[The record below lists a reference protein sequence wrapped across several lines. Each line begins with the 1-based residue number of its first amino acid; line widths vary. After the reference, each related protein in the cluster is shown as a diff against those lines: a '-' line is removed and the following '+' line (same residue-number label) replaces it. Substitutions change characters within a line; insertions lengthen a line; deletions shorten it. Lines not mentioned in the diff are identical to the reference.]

1 MHPFNPL
8 CQTRRQALHSLS
20 LAAACATFGLPVRS
34 SAQSVSREDT
44 ARLATS
50 EHFLIRGGQ
59 VLTLDSS
66 TGDFPAGDVLI
77 RDGQI
82 VTVAEQIDVGDA
94 EVIDA
99 TDCIVMPGF
108 VETHWH
114 MWNSLWRGM
123 VADASAY
130 FRMGSL
136 AEHYTTEDHYTS
148 VLYAA
153 CDAINAG
160 ITTCH
165 NWAHGIRN
173 GADVEAEMRALRDA
187 GIRARMGYL
196 GTLPGG
202 PTTAAGLQAAID
214 WAQANGDGRITVGML
229 LDGAG
234 DTLTSQVRFARDLG
248 LKTIT
253 DHGGLLQHPELFG
266 PELLVTHGT
275 SLSPAAIELIAEND
289 IKVGLCPTTDPMIGA
304 GLPPIYALLTGG
316 VPLSNISFTV
326 DVSAQTPAD
335 PFEMMR
341 TLVNAGRIQ
350 QAQTTNLMA
359 IAQGAPEWRFTY
371 RDALEL
377 GTRSGA
383 SVLGIADQI
392 GSLTPGRR
400 ADVIMVRKD
409 DINMLPAPE
418 TDAAYQ
424 LVQHAQPV
432 NVDTVI
438 IDGRLRKHAGT
449 LVDIDLD
456 AVVASAAAAQTAIR
470 RRAGLLPPDQDDGPR
485 A

>member
-1 MHPFNPL
+1 MRSFSNVCL
-8 CQTRRQALHSLS
+8 TRRQALGSF
-20 LAAACATFGLPVRS
+20 AAATALASIGLPVRS
-34 SAQSVSREDT
+34 GAQSVGGAAG
-44 ARLATS
+44 ARLAAS
-50 EHFLIRGGQ
+50 DHFLIRGGHT
-59 VLTLDSS
+59 LTFEPSI
-66 TGDFPAGDVLI
+66 GDLPSGDVLI
-77 RDGQI
+77 RGGEI
-82 VTVAEQIDVGDA
+82 VTVAEQLDVGDA
-94 EVIDA
+94 DVIDA
-99 TDCIVMPGF
+99 SDCIVMPGF

-114 MWNSLWRGM
+114 MWNSIWRGL

-165 NWAHGIRN
+165 NWAHGIRH
-173 GADVEAEMRALRDA
+173 GADVEAEMRALRDS
-187 GIRARMGYL
+187 GMRARMGYMGVL
-196 GTLPGG
+196 DGSAITSDDLRAAVEWAEASGG
-202 PTTAAGLQAAID
+202 
-214 WAQANGDGRITVGML
+214 GRLSIGML

-234 DTLTSQVRFARDLG
+234 DAVADQVRLARDLG

-253 DHGGLLQHPELFG
+253 DHAGLLQHPELFG

-275 SLSPAAIELIAEND
+275 GLTAEAIALIAENG

-304 GLPPIYALLTGG
+304 GLPPIHALLTGG

-371 RDALEL
+371 RDALEV
-377 GTRSGA
+377 GTLSGA
-383 SVLGIADQI
+383 NVLGISDQV
-392 GSLTPGRR
+392 GSLTPGKR
-400 ADVIMVRKD
+400 ADVIVVRKD
-409 DINMLPAPE
+409 DVNMLPAID
-418 TDAAYQ
+418 TDPTYQ
-424 LVQHAQPV
+424 LVQHAQPA
-432 NVDTVI
+432 NVDTVV
-438 IDGRLRKHAGT
+438 IDGRLRKYAGS
-449 LVDIDLD
+449 LVGIDLSE
-456 AVVASAAAAQTAIR
+456 VITNAAAAQTAIR
-470 RRAGLLPPDQDDGPR
+470 RRAGLLPPG
-485 A
+485 